1 MKRNIPLKN
10 LGENFPHSE
19 EIQEFI
25 CNLREIHFREFM
37 VASAPS
43 STAGKDPQ
51 DGGVKPHPERIAR
64 E

>member
-1 MKRNIPLKN
+1 MRI
-10 LGENFPHSE
+10 FHSE

-25 CNLREIHFREFM
+25 LNLREIHFREFM
-37 VASAPS
+37 VAPPS

-64 E
+64 K